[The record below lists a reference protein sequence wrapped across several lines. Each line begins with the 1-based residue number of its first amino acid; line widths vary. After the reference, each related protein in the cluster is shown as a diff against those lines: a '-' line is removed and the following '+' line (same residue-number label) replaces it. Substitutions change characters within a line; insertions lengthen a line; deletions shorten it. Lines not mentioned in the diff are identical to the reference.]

1 MQTHAAHF
9 EFRIKVLVDELVE
22 LQANKWV
29 PRLKKETAKT
39 LDEIHKDFHEQNSF
53 MNNNQRMKPRMN
65 GHAPNNNH
73 KQQRSNHHYV
83 KVNKT
88 QNKIVSDDE
97 LKAKMQSLIK
107 KCIISENVSPL
118 MKFLQANNNS
128 VRCNKYWG
136 NQTNQVFVNRK
147 ASEIQTYISFLCKL
161 FEAKCIHNKRDEF
174 VRENISFLAENCDDS
189 SSDCPQFATY
199 IGQMMARLFE
209 QRSIPIDSTLSTFH
223 KIYFAQK
230 DKYAE
235 TPFRKKKRF
244 SMIVLSILHCLDK
257 SKAQNVLKNVSNQ
270 SLVNAK
276 NIDQSVFKN
285 DSSHL
290 FQKFILN

>member
-1 MQTHAAHF
+1 MG
-9 EFRIKVLVDELVE
+9 V
-22 LQANKWV
+22 N
-29 PRLKKETAKT
+29 
-39 LDEIHKDFHEQNSF
+39 
-53 MNNNQRMKPRMN
+53 
-65 GHAPNNNH
+65 
-73 KQQRSNHHYV
+73 KQQI
-83 KVNKT
+83 KAM
-88 QNKIVSDDE
+88 SDDE
-97 LKAKMQSLIK
+97 IKDKLQSLIR
-107 KCIISENVSPL
+107 KCISSENISSL
-118 MKFLQANNNS
+118 MNFLQNNNNS
-128 VRCNKYWG
+128 LRCNKYWG
-136 NQTNQVFVNRK
+136 AQTNQVFINRK
-147 ASEIQTYISFLCKL
+147 ASEIETYIGFLCKL

-199 IGQMMARLFE
+199 IGQMLARLFE

-244 SMIVLSILHCLDK
+244 SRIVLSILHCLEK

-276 NIDQSVFKN
+276 NID
-285 DSSHL
+285 
-290 FQKFILN
+290 